1 MLTLKQTEIIE
12 QIKQEFESHNQVI
25 DLRKQSSSLLNL
37 NTIISDIQERDD
49 FIEEQMAI
57 NLANYKVIKEK
68 VEEEVA
74 VLNRELEVLGF
85 CADLTTSVN
94 PRGRVSH
101 WNVHLSKINTDSK
114 ECINFMTI
122 GILITRDDHVQFNKK
137 QIDNLSAI
145 STLYTWYY
153 GSYRATNVISLLKN
167 DYVRDHLSYY
177 WEKFNKNKQKI

>member
-1 MLTLKQTEIIE
+1 MLTLKQNEIIE

-37 NTIISDIQERDD
+37 QNIISDIQERDD
-49 FIEEQMAI
+49 FIEETMVT

-68 VEEEVA
+68 VEEEIV

-85 CADLTTSVN
+85 CAELNLSVN

-101 WNVHLSKINTDSK
+101 WNVHLNRIESN
-114 ECINFMTI
+114 ECKNFMNLVI
-122 GILITRDDHVQFNKK
+122 AITLNDHVYFNEK
-137 QIDNLSAI
+137 QIDNLCLVS
-145 STLYTWYY
+145 SDYVWRYNHY
-153 GSYRATNVISLLKN
+153 SATNVISLLKN

-177 WEKFNKNKQKI
+177 WEKFNKK